1 MASEDNSTKMDE
13 EIKDNHNNNED
24 LSNSNE
30 SNSESESENYEPSGE
45 LFRDESNQITQQSQ
59 DLFSESV
66 MEPDMDASNANED
79 MNATASVSSVSDDM
93 IMKLAS
99 QLEKITPH
107 TETSEPNNKCEEPNK
122 NPPKSGTELEDPSQ
136 RTIWADTTPLEPEH
150 KEEARRSA
158 RPREDLDYKTYNE
171 EGKIKPSNRKYKTK
185 AEIQKELN
193 EAKDQISR
201 METTIKTRSQ
211 MITSKNL
218 KIKSLTGELQTAN
231 EQISNQTGELTKREE
246 QISQAYRKIQEKD
259 ESLKNLES
267 DCTQL
272 TQQLSTEQQ
281 KNSKAPQLEK
291 LINEENQK
299 QIRDL
304 NKQLQDKDNTIK
316 SIRDSEGTLKQQL
329 STEKKKK
336 NDKISSLESELR
348 TEKQKSAAL
357 EKEKQE
363 IKIKLDETQKDL
375 AEALRENIGLC
386 DIAEKKEKD
395 LKTAQKQL
403 KRKNEEFSDL
413 MTKYIDLQVKTQ
425 QKNETKIEE
434 PAPSTKTSVL
444 ITDSNGKRIKP
455 KLPRGEGVEWLHIQ
469 NVYRAADIPRQLTND
484 QDARQTLNKADS
496 ITVMV
501 GLNEVRDGKSA
512 TEALRSIETNIQPLI
527 DTNKPI
533 IFCEIPP
540 VANSISDKI

>member
-1 MASEDNSTKMDE
+1 MSNEDNSTKMDE
-13 EIKDNHNNNED
+13 EIKDNYNNNED

-299 QIRDL
+299 QIRD
-304 NKQLQDKDNTIK
+304 NC
-316 SIRDSEGTLKQQL
+316 
-329 STEKKKK
+329 
-336 NDKISSLESELR
+336 R
-348 TEKQKSAAL
+348 TR
-357 EKEKQE
+357 
-363 IKIKLDETQKDL
+363 ITQ
-375 AEALRENIGLC
+375 
-386 DIAEKKEKD
+386 
-395 LKTAQKQL
+395 
-403 KRKNEEFSDL
+403 
-413 MTKYIDLQVKTQ
+413 
-425 QKNETKIEE
+425 
-434 PAPSTKTSVL
+434 
-444 ITDSNGKRIKP
+444 
-455 KLPRGEGVEWLHIQ
+455 
-469 NVYRAADIPRQLTND
+469 
-484 QDARQTLNKADS
+484 
-496 ITVMV
+496 
-501 GLNEVRDGKSA
+501 
-512 TEALRSIETNIQPLI
+512 
-527 DTNKPI
+527 
-533 IFCEIPP
+533 
-540 VANSISDKI
+540 